1 VRTALL
7 AEVNRDYTQWYDWVI
22 ANGIPTLIYVGEW
35 DQYDGPVSVIS
46 MFKGSKYYGNKVWEN
61 PRNIYYVN
69 STT

>member
-1 VRTALL
+1 ML
-7 AEVNRDYTQWYDWVI
+7 AEVNKDYTQWYDWII

-35 DQYDGPVSVIS
+35 DQYDAPVSVRN
-46 MFKGSKYYGNKVWEN
+46 MFKGSKYYGNKVWEL